1 MDTIRVGVAQIS
13 QTGQIQGNLESAL
26 AMIQRAAGEGVELL
40 CFPET
45 HLAGYR
51 VGVSLPDAP
60 CDTQALGQALTAIA
74 AACRDHSIGAIVGTE
89 TPNGNDKP
97 FNSAVVLD
105 RQGRNLAV
113 HHKSRLTPGD
123 ALGYSAGTEPTLFG
137 FKGIQMGLVI
147 CFEGFRFPE
156 TTRSLARAGARIVFH
171 PQFNHV
177 LPKMEWKLPVHEAL
191 LTARAAENS
200 IYFVSANMCHPRN
213 NCRSL
218 IIGPDGLILQASEL
232 GEEALLMADLDPR
245 KANHAFLHD
254 DPAAMA
260 KALVET

>member
-1 MDTIRVGVAQIS
+1 
-13 QTGQIQGNLESAL
+13 
-26 AMIQRAAGEGVELL
+26 
-40 CFPET
+40 
-45 HLAGYR
+45 
-51 VGVSLPDAP
+51 
-60 CDTQALGQALTAIA
+60 
-74 AACRDHSIGAIVGTE
+74 
-89 TPNGNDKP
+89 
-97 FNSAVVLD
+97 
-105 RQGRNLAV
+105 
-113 HHKSRLTPGD
+113 
-123 ALGYSAGTEPTLFG
+123 
-137 FKGIQMGLVI
+137 MGLVI

-177 LPKMEWKLPVHEAL
+177 LPNMGWKLPVHEAL

-200 IYFVSANMCHPRN
+200 IYFVSANMRHPRN

-260 KALVET
+260 KALAET